1 VFNHYGLNITLEKPP
16 FPEVPWVYVKDVGTR
31 FPNGRTYSVV
41 METVGHIGFVN
52 DSPDGGSGY
61 AREGSVC
68 RGREA
73 GPGGVRTGSSPPRIR
88 WPRSGTV
95 PATCEPLRLIG
106 LIYCTVNITIF

>member
-1 VFNHYGLNITLEKPP
+1 V
-16 FPEVPWVYVKDVGTR
+16 VYVKDVGTR

-61 AREGSVC
+61 A
-68 RGREA
+68 
-73 GPGGVRTGSSPPRIR
+73 
-88 WPRSGTV
+88 
-95 PATCEPLRLIG
+95 PLRLIG